1 MKDERRRQNEEKRS
15 EKSFKSVVVVSKKEE
30 KDRNFDTLKT
40 RRSQLQKSKGGL
52 RRISSPLVA
61 INVVENADLDPEPF
75 FLFNSSSKLNFLRS
89 RHVSIVAK
97 VFEILSP
104 KKSRAGVA

>member
-15 EKSFKSVVVVSKKEE
+15 EKSFFKTVVVVSKKEE

-61 INVVENADLDPEPF
+61 INVVENADLDPGRDF
-75 FLFNSSSKLNFLRS
+75 RKQ
-89 RHVSIVAK
+89 
-97 VFEILSP
+97 
-104 KKSRAGVA
+104 